1 MSNRIKEFSI
11 KALHKLMYFLIF
23 ALLFLVAYLATAQV
37 IRIIKPPQTFQIL
50 LSQNGY
56 NIFQDIFSDIED
68 LRKAI
73 QSFPDGSQGSGTIMK
88 KVDALEDSMTKISDT
103 IMINPDQAITA
114 KLLQNDQGALK
125 DRVIKLESG
134 VVAINARIDNFYT
147 IIITIIVALLGFK
160 YILVPI
166 FQSRNK
172 E

>member
-1 MSNRIKEFSI
+1 
-11 KALHKLMYFLIF
+11 
-23 ALLFLVAYLATAQV
+23 
-37 IRIIKPPQTFQIL
+37 
-50 LSQNGY
+50 
-56 NIFQDIFSDIED
+56 
-68 LRKAI
+68 
-73 QSFPDGSQGSGTIMK
+73 
-88 KVDALEDSMTKISDT
+88 MTKISDT